1 MRIMGRRRALG
12 AVLAGAFLLAG
23 CGTGPSQV
31 GMAAVVDGQVTTI
44 DQVQALL
51 DRAVQEQ
58 PYARQLASRH
68 QLDLVGREIVRQALL
83 HEVVVKA
90 AQKEGISV
98 DEATVSEAMQQ
109 DPLASPVPEAVTQD
123 QSAAVTQLVWRLRDH
138 REAITDQ
145 YLQQRIAL
153 KYLPTLSVN
162 FDYTSIGAP
171 TSESQAPSIDPKA
184 ARSQA
189 IAKAEEYA
197 KDPGKIQADI
207 QSGAQG
213 NVGQQA
219 PALSSPQDA
228 ATVLFGVPAN
238 TAIAFQ
244 PNPASAPT
252 WWVTAVVRK
261 RTTDAKVAT
270 DQVQQPTAAQLGAI
284 GVRMLQPYVG
294 NVDFKINPRYG
305 VWDAVGM
312 NLAPSAAE
320 VTGVAVP
327 LHGGAPAQQ

>member
-23 CGTGPSQV
+23 CGAGPSQV
-31 GMAAVVDGQVTTI
+31 GAAAIIDGQVTSI

-68 QLDLVGREIVRQALL
+68 QLDLVGREIVRQVLL
-83 HEVVVKA
+83 HDVVTKA
-90 AQKEGISV
+90 AQKEGIAV
-98 DEATVSEAMQQ
+98 DEATVGEALQQ
-109 DPLASPVPEAVTQD
+109 DPLATPVPESVTQD

-153 KYLPTLSVN
+153 KYLPTLTVN

-171 TSESQAPSIDPKA
+171 TSESQAPSIDPKV

-189 IAKAEEYA
+189 IAKAEQYA
-197 KDPGKIQADI
+197 KDPGALQRDV

-228 ATVLFGVPAN
+228 ATVLFGVPAGN
-238 TAIAFQ
+238 VIAFQ

-252 WWVTAVVRK
+252 WWVTAVVKQRSTAS
-261 RTTDAKVAT
+261 RVAT

-284 GVRMLQPYVG
+284 GVRMLQSYMGDVS
-294 NVDFKINPRYG
+294 FKINPRYG
-305 VWDAVGM
+305 VWDPVGM
-312 NLAPSAAE
+312 DLAPTANE
-320 VTGVAVP
+320 VQGVVVP
-327 LHGGAPAQQ
+327 VHSGAPARQ